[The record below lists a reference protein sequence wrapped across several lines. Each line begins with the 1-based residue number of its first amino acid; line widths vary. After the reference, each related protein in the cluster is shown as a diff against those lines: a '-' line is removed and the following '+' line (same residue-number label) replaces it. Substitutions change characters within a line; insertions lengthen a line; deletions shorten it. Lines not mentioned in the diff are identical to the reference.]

1 MGWSGWA
8 TTLSLV
14 AIGAVALGV
23 EAADGDLAA
32 GLVWFGIL
40 GGLGALLAFG
50 GRFESVRVARGDGGD
65 ERDTLIERTA
75 MAVTGTVLV
84 IALTAAL
91 VVELVRDGDPDRYF
105 PILAVGGVTYAAV
118 WTWLR
123 WRSSRA

>member
-23 EAADGDLAA
+23 ETADGDLAA

-40 GGLGALLAFG
+40 GGLGALLAVG

-91 VVELVRDGDPDRYF
+91 VVELVRDGDPSRYF
-105 PILAVGGVTYAAV
+105 PILAVGGVTYAAA

-123 WRSSRA
+123 WRS